1 MDIKEYISS
10 GIIES
15 YVLGLATEQESS
27 LLECV
32 RKNHPEVEEAILE
45 TQVALEDL
53 ATIQAIAPAEYLKED
68 IWSKIQHSEENTSP
82 QVSNTEV
89 EEISEVST
97 ITEEK
102 TPVIRSLRTNLSIA
116 ASVLLAVSVGANIYL
131 YRDNTLVQENL
142 VKVNSEKKQ
151 TENRLAEA
159 TERWDIINKPTVKS
173 VLLLGAADHSGLQA
187 KVLWDTEKKGV
198 YLIADQLPQAPEGMQ
213 YQLWAIVDGKPVDA
227 GLVPLTG
234 GAEMYSMQTIA
245 SAQAFAITM
254 EKAGGSPVPTLS
266 ELRVIGNI

>member
-45 TQVALEDL
+45 AQIALEDL
-53 ATIQAIAPAEYLKED
+53 ATIQAIPPDEHLKED
-68 IWSKIQHSEENTSP
+68 IWNSIQLSQDNASSLPSITDSEE
-82 QVSNTEV
+82 VSVNV
-89 EEISEVST
+89 PSST
-97 ITEEK
+97 KKI
-102 TPVIRSLRTNLSIA
+102 PVIRSFRTNFAIA
-116 ASVLLAVSVGANIYL
+116 ASVLLAVSIGANVYFYGETRL
-131 YRDNTLVQENL
+131 AQKDLAKLGSEKQRTENL
-142 VKVNSEKKQ
+142 
-151 TENRLAEA
+151 LADA
-159 TERWDIINKPTVKS
+159 THRWNIINNAAVKS
-173 VLLLGAADHSGLQA
+173 VLLVGTADYSNLQA
-187 KVLWDTEKKGV
+187 KVLWDTDKKEV

-213 YQLWAIVDGKPVDA
+213 YQLWAIVDGQPVDA
-227 GLVPLTG
+227 GIVPLKGDTP
-234 GAEMYSMQTIA
+234 MYSMQQIT

-254 EKAGGSPVPTLS
+254 EKVGGSPVPTLS